1 MSLTKKKRPMNNDA
15 RYHYLRQLQGEWP
28 RWGFLDRAEAVMR
41 LRNEGYSLRQLA
53 KVAGCSEGTIRNYE
67 IVGRVPPTAHQIL
80 DDGRVSMRRLVQMVR
95 EARKPQV

>member
-1 MSLTKKKRPMNNDA
+1 MPDIT
-15 RYHYLRQLQGEWP
+15 YLRRLQGEWP

-67 IVGRVPPTAHQIL
+67 IVCRVPPAAHRIL
-80 DDGRVSMRRLVQMVR
+80 DDGRVSMRRLLRMAR
-95 EARKPQV
+95 EARKPQA

>member
-15 RYHYLRQLQGEWP
+15 RYYYLRELLREWP
-28 RWGFLDRAEAVMR
+28 AWGFLDRAEAVMR

-67 IVGRVPPTAHQIL
+67 IVGKVPGEAHRIL